1 MHPPADLASQGI
13 NPVHTAL
20 VNPLAHISDAYRRW
34 RHSRGFGVHSP
45 FAYRI
50 VTEALY
56 PRHGYAYYI
65 ENDARLSSADAAE
78 GRRAR
83 ALYRL
88 IILLRMERGE
98 SVSVRL
104 ADDAPQCWRKA
115 LRLAGARLVGDQANA
130 LCVVSRGVKP
140 SLREPYATTY
150 HHDGGCLRLTG
161 RHWHILIKGRDMAD
175 TEYILP

>member
-1 MHPPADLASQGI
+1 M
-13 NPVHTAL
+13 
-20 VNPLAHISDAYRRW
+20 VNPLAHISEAYRRW

-83 ALYRL
+83 ALFRL
-88 IILLRMERGE
+88 IILLRMESGE
-98 SVSVRL
+98 SVSVML

-115 LRLAGARLVGDQANA
+115 LRLAGARHSTVCSA
-130 LCVVSRGVKP
+130 LLSITW
-140 SLREPYATTY
+140 S
-150 HHDGGCLRLTG
+150 
-161 RHWHILIKGRDMAD
+161 
-175 TEYILP
+175 

>member
-1 MHPPADLASQGI
+1 M
-13 NPVHTAL
+13 
-20 VNPLAHISDAYRRW
+20 VNPLAHISEAYRRW

-83 ALYRL
+83 ALFRL
-88 IILLRMERGE
+88 IILLRMESGE